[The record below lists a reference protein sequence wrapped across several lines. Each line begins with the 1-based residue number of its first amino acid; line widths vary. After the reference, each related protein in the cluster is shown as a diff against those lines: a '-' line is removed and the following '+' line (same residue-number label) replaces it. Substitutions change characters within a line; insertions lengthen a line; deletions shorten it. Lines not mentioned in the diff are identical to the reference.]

1 MLRTR
6 PRALNH
12 GDARGTNIF
21 RKKDGARE
29 FALIDWQ
36 MWAAGAVAGEFPQV
50 FLNSFALETD
60 VAKEMDRYLARY
72 HQALCAHQPKAAGS
86 YSLEELTNDV
96 RLSMV
101 DMHMQYLVFTMGV
114 MPGYKDPANREAKE
128 YWEKMIRRNC
138 ETLHYSDSLGALA
151 KLAAALA

>member
-1 MLRTR
+1 M
-6 PRALNH
+6 
-12 GDARGTNIF
+12 
-21 RKKDGARE
+21 
-29 FALIDWQ
+29 
-36 MWAAGAVAGEFPQV
+36 
-50 FLNSFALETD
+50 
-60 VAKEMDRYLARY
+60 AKEMDRYLARY
-72 HQALCAHQPKAAGS
+72 HQALCEHQPKAASS

-138 ETLHYSDSLGALA
+138 ETLHYSGSLDALA

>member
-36 MWAAGAVAGEFPQV
+36 MWAAGAVAG
-50 FLNSFALETD
+50 
-60 VAKEMDRYLARY
+60 
-72 HQALCAHQPKAAGS
+72 
-86 YSLEELTNDV
+86 
-96 RLSMV
+96 
-101 DMHMQYLVFTMGV
+101 
-114 MPGYKDPANREAKE
+114 
-128 YWEKMIRRNC
+128 
-138 ETLHYSDSLGALA
+138 
-151 KLAAALA
+151 